1 VEAEKLSKPRPI
13 RIISGSPAVIDSM
26 LNDLGNEYAPFT
38 WTFAVVK
45 EELTITVVMMSASLI
60 RQSQIA
66 QAALA
71 NGARR

>member
-1 VEAEKLSKPRPI
+1 
-13 RIISGSPAVIDSM
+13 VIESL

-38 WTFAVVK
+38 WNFAVVK
-45 EELTITVVMMSASLI
+45 DELTITVVMMSQSLI

-66 QAALA
+66 QAALQ